1 MTQVINTKSPFYNYT
16 HDIIFGSLN
25 TNDHIYRQTWCYFRS
40 IEHQRAYLST
50 NVMLFSV
57 HWTLTILF
65 NDTHD
70 VIFGSLNTNDH
81 ISSYTHDVIFGSL
94 NTEDHISTI
103 IHMML
108 FSVHWTLTIIF
119 NDTHMMLFSVQ
130 WTLTI
135 TISTMIHR
143 VQLATIKFLEHILN
157 ANNSLVNKVYS
168 STEQ

>member
-1 MTQVINTKSPFYNYT
+1 
-16 HDIIFGSLN
+16 
-25 TNDHIYRQTWCYFRS
+25 
-40 IEHQRAYLST
+40 
-50 NVMLFSV
+50 MLFSF

-70 VIFGSLNTNDH
+70 AIYGSLNTSDHISSHTHDVIFGSLNTKDH
-81 ISSYTHDVIFGSL
+81 ISSYTHDDIFGSL

-108 FSVHWTLTIIF
+108 FSFHWTLTIIF

-143 VQLATIKFLEHILN
+143 VQLATITFLEHILN

-168 STEQ
+168 STGKNSKWLNTVKGLGKWIRIWTPEFPY